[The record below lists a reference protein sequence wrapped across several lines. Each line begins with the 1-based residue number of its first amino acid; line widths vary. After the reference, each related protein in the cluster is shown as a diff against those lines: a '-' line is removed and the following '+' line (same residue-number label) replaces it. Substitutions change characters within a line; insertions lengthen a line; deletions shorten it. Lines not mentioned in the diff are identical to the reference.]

1 MLSPISLDCLVMNGV
16 IDQPAVYPSLQGRSV
31 FITGG
36 GSGIGE
42 SLVEHF
48 AAQGARV
55 CFVDIAEDASHAV
68 AARIA
73 KAGFTVPHF
82 IKCDI
87 RNIDAL
93 RRAVIEAGL
102 RHGPISRC
110 ATRAAARLSI
120 SDPSPGWW
128 AIPIARLM

>member
-1 MLSPISLDCLVMNGV
+1 MFSPISLDCLVMNGV

-73 KAGFTVPHF
+73 QYTYSQTTTGLLAALANVPS
-82 IKCDI
+82 
-87 RNIDAL
+87 
-93 RRAVIEAGL
+93 RRTPTRRFG
-102 RHGPISRC
+102 SR
-110 ATRAAARLSI
+110 
-120 SDPSPGWW
+120 
-128 AIPIARLM
+128 